1 MFRFGLFDLDDTL
14 YPAHSGLWPAIG
26 DRIDRYLV
34 ERVGLPA
41 AGVRQQRQLWFET
54 FGTTLNGLR
63 AEHPIDPADYL
74 AFVHDL
80 PLADYLQSNPALDA
94 MLKRLPVEKII
105 FTNADAAHAERVLA
119 LLGIAHHFTGIIDIQ
134 ALAFTNKPDPRA
146 YRFVLDHLGAAGA
159 ECFFVDDAPR
169 NLQPARLLGMTTVLV
184 SPAPV
189 TARLARVDY
198 VIDDILGLEAALART
213 GQLAAPPLPPAPAAG
228 AA

>member
-14 YPAHSGLWPAIG
+14 YPAHCGLWPAIG

-41 AGVRQQRQLWFET
+41 LGVREQRRLWFDT

-63 AEHPIDPADYL
+63 AEHHVDPADYL

-80 PLADYLQSNPALDA
+80 PLADYIQPNPALDA
-94 MLKRLPVEKII
+94 LLTRLPVEKII
-105 FTNADAAHAERVLA
+105 FTNADAPHAQRVLA
-119 LLGIAHHFTGIIDIQ
+119 QLGIAQHFPTIIDIQ
-134 ALAFTNKPDPRA
+134 ALSFANKPDPRA
-146 YRFVLDHLGAAGA
+146 YRFVLDHLGAAA
-159 ECFFVDDAPR
+159 EECFFVDDAPR

-184 SPAPV
+184 SPQPV
-189 TARLARVDY
+189 TARVARVDY
-198 VIDDILGLEAALART
+198 VIDDILSLDTALART
-213 GQLAAPPLPPAPAAG
+213 GRLAPPPPQPKAG

>member
-14 YPAHSGLWPAIG
+14 YPAPCGLWPAIG

-34 ERVGLPA
+34 ERVGLPQP
-41 AGVRQQRQLWFET
+41 GVRAQRQVWFDS

-63 AEHPIDPADYL
+63 AEHHVDPADYL

-80 PLADYLQSNPALDA
+80 PLADYLQPNPALDA
-94 MLKRLPVEKII
+94 LLTRLPVEKII
-105 FTNADAAHAERVLA
+105 FTNADAPHAQRVLA
-119 LLGIAHHFTGIIDIQ
+119 HLGIAQHFQTIIDIQ
-134 ALAFTNKPDPRA
+134 ALSFANKPDPRA
-146 YRFVLDHLGAAGA
+146 YHFVLDHLGAAAA

-189 TARLARVDY
+189 TARVARVDY
-198 VIDDILGLEAALART
+198 VIDDILSLETALART
-213 GQLAAPPLPPAPAAG
+213 GRLAAPPLPPLPKAGPA
-228 AA
+228 